1 MDILDRLDNYIEDEY
16 YEDDELIESFLN
28 FIALLDLDSLNEQ
41 QLETLDTALD
51 ILEEDGVLTE
61 RFERVVRGGKKVK
74 RRVCR
79 PGYKAK
85 GGKCVK
91 MKASEQRRREKGAK
105 RGSRKKRSKKSSIE
119 RSRKRSLKR
128 RT

>member
-1 MDILDRLDNYIEDEY
+1 MDILDKLNTYIEDEY

-28 FIALLDLDSLNEQ
+28 FISLLDLDSLNEQ
-41 QLETLDTALD
+41 QLETLDNVLD
-51 ILEEDGVLTE
+51 ILEEDDILTE

-79 PGYKAK
+79 SGYKAK
-85 GGKCVK
+85 DGKCVT
-91 MKASEQRRREKGAK
+91 MKSSEKRRRSKGAK
-105 RGSRKKRSKKSSIE
+105 RGSRKKRSQKSSIE